1 MRLRYS
7 TAAGNHPDPLSAG
20 VLPSLTWALP
30 AISTIAIASLLVAGS
45 TASAHHAA
53 VEYADG
59 DLMEI
64 SGVLARIMW
73 RQPHV
78 ALFVEVDSEPGGAQ
92 EWRVENNFDPP
103 RLANAGITEDLF
115 TVGEE
120 IAVYGRKSV
129 LRDSILAENVLTEGG
144 TEVVFPLYGE
154 VADQRWSGSNLV
166 GSANTFAEPEPVD
179 AQADDVGFFRRW
191 RTGRS
196 PMASLPDLDLT
207 DEAVAS
213 RDEWNELDNPIMRC
227 EPQGLPEP
235 IMHPGSLVIQQ
246 EGGNIILSHSWL
258 NTRRIVYMDPD
269 MSAENQESSR
279 LGFSQGSWQDERT
292 LAVKTTK
299 IDWPYFFRMQ
309 QGDSIELMEVYRL
322 SEDQSRLDAELTI
335 VDPFL
340 FEEGTATVN
349 WFFNARA
356 AGQGDPGEC
365 IVF

>member
-1 MRLRYS
+1 MKHTL
-7 TAAGNHPDPLSAG
+7 PL
-20 VLPSLTWALP
+20 LCL
-30 AISTIAIASLLVAGS
+30 LLVPAVATS
-45 TASAHHAA
+45 HHAT
-53 VEYADG
+53 VEYTGG

-64 SGVLARIMW
+64 SGVLTRIMW

-78 ALFVEVDSEPGGAQ
+78 ALFVEVEGEQGGTR

-115 TVGEE
+115 TAGEE
-120 IAVYGRKSV
+120 IVVYGQKSR
-129 LRDSILAENVLTEGG
+129 LRDSILAENILTESG
-144 TEVVFPLYGE
+144 TEVVLPLYGE

-179 AQADDVGFFRRW
+179 AEADDVGFFRRW

-207 DEAVAS
+207 DEAAAS

-246 EGGNIILSHSWL
+246 EGGNLILRHSWL
-258 NTRRIVYMDPD
+258 NTRRIVYMGSD
-269 MSAENQESSR
+269 MSAEDQQSSR

-292 LAVKTTK
+292 LVVKTTK
-299 IDWPYFFRMQ
+299 IDWPYFFRMR

-335 VDPFL
+335 LDPFL

-349 WFFNARA
+349 WFFNARPV
-356 AGQGDPGEC
+356 GQGDPGEC
-365 IVF
+365 VVF

>member
-1 MRLRYS
+1 M
-7 TAAGNHPDPLSAG
+7 
-20 VLPSLTWALP
+20 
-30 AISTIAIASLLVAGS
+30 
-45 TASAHHAA
+45 
-53 VEYADG
+53 
-59 DLMEI
+59 
-64 SGVLARIMW
+64 
-73 RQPHV
+73 
-78 ALFVEVDSEPGGAQ
+78 ALFVEVDSKLGGAQ

-115 TVGEE
+115 TLGEE
-120 IAVYGRKSV
+120 IVVYGRKSV

-207 DEAVAS
+207 DAAVAS

-292 LAVKTTK
+292 LVVKTTN
-299 IDWPYFFRMQ
+299 IDWPYFFRMR

-322 SEDQSRLDAELTI
+322 SEDQNRLDAELTI
-335 VDPFL
+335 ADPFL
-340 FEEGTATVN
+340 LEEGTATVN
-349 WFFNARA
+349 WDFNARP
-356 AGQGDPGEC
+356 AGSFDPGEC
-365 IVF
+365 SVF

>member
-1 MRLRYS
+1 MK
-7 TAAGNHPDPLSAG
+7 HP
-20 VLPSLTWALP
+20 LPIWGL
-30 AISTIAIASLLVAGS
+30 LLVPVAATS
-45 TASAHHAA
+45 HHAA
-53 VEYADG
+53 VEYTDG
-59 DLMEI
+59 DLIEI
-64 SGVLARIMW
+64 TGVLTRIMW

-78 ALFVEVDSEPGGAQ
+78 ALFVDVEEEQGSTR

-115 TVGEE
+115 TAGDE
-120 IAVYGRKSV
+120 IVVYGHKSR
-129 LRDSILAENVLTEGG
+129 LRDSILAENILTESGI
-144 TEVVFPLYGE
+144 EVVLPLYGE
-154 VADQRWSGSNLV
+154 VADRRWSGSNLV

-179 AQADDVGFFRRW
+179 AEAEDVGFFRRW

-207 DEAVAS
+207 GEAVAS

-246 EGGNIILSHSWL
+246 EGGNLILSHSWL

-269 MSAENQESSR
+269 MSAEDQEPSR
-279 LGFSQGSWQDERT
+279 LGFSQGRWQDERT
-292 LAVKTTK
+292 LVVKTTK
-299 IDWPYFFRMQ
+299 IDWPYFFRMR

-340 FEEGTATVN
+340 FKEGTATVN
-349 WFFNARA
+349 WHFNARRI
-356 AGQGDPGEC
+356 GSFDPGEC
-365 IVF
+365 VVF